1 MSFGPQFAKLTS
13 TTAATGGEQ
22 SAPRREGIFFN
33 NTGAAITDGEMVGID
48 TTDTTYGLG
57 ASIAPTTGVAD
68 TFNVVGC
75 ADEDIPSGKFGRVVI
90 SGVKV
95 GVAATA
101 VAITAGHGVQLSGT
115 GGKVETQGG
124 AAGTEAVVGFALATS
139 AGTTVDVY
147 LTLG

>member
-101 VAITAGHGVQLSGT
+101 VAITAG
-115 GGKVETQGG
+115 
-124 AAGTEAVVGFALATS
+124 
-139 AGTTVDVY
+139 
-147 LTLG
+147 